1 MTRSNIA
8 LTALFVGTLGFIM
21 QPALHAGEHG
31 NNCER
36 DCDYGHGKDA
46 PKRVYEC
53 TIDLRDGYDCS
64 GPVEVLAYEAD
75 PSLDNL
81 AMALAS
87 IDMHHYSEARL
98 TIEYGSRTDWVT
110 DFGNS
115 ETNNGAC
122 GDAATNTFDS
132 EFDVRSDQLTVCA
145 NDTDPGRLIVDQLFT
160 SGEPA
165 SVTFVVKDGK
175 LSVQSSE
182 NPLDMKFESDALFQL
197 DGFDEEA
204 QAKNDRMFWLGL
216 NRVIANTDRRG
227 QGAEV
232 AHITLIPKK
241 HHR

>member
-1 MTRSNIA
+1 
-8 LTALFVGTLGFIM
+8 M

-31 NNCER
+31 NDCDR
-36 DCDYGHGKDA
+36 DCNYGHGEDA
-46 PKRVYEC
+46 PNRVYAC
-53 TIDLRDGYDCS
+53 TIDLRIGHDYDCS
-64 GPVEVLAYEAD
+64 GPVEVLAYETE
-75 PSLDNL
+75 PSITGGL

-98 TIEYGSRTDWVT
+98 TIEYGLRTEWVT

-122 GDAATNTFDS
+122 GDAGTNTFDS
-132 EFDVRSDQLTVCA
+132 EFDVRNEQFTVCA
-145 NDTDPGRLIVDQLFT
+145 NDTDPGRLQVDQLVT
-160 SGEPA
+160 SDEPA
-165 SVTFVVKDGK
+165 VVTFVVKDGK

-182 NPLDMKFESDALFQL
+182 NPLEMKFESDALFQL

-204 QAKNDRMFWLGL
+204 QAKNDRMYWLGL
-216 NRVIANTDRRG
+216 NRVIQNTSRRG

-232 AHITLIPKK
+232 AHITLIPIN